1 MSVVSLFK
9 QRKHKRFK
17 YIPKHLKDSTVHD
30 ENLKTQW
37 QSLRGQDKNR
47 SKRVLSL
54 PILLVILGMIIAV
67 WYILTHYETS

>member
-1 MSVVSLFK
+1 VSLFK

-17 YIPKHLKDSTVHD
+17 YIPKHLKDSNEND
-30 ENLKTQW
+30 ENLETQW
-37 QSLRGQDKNR
+37 QSLRGQGKNK
-47 SKRVLSL
+47 SKGGLPL